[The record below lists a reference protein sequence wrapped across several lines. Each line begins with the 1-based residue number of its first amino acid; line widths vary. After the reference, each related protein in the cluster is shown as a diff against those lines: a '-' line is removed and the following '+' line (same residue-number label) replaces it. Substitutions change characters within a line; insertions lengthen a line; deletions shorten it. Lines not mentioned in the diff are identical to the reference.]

1 MTIKRYKKTYG
12 ILHLT
17 EKHTVFYL
25 GKTKVNV
32 SFTGGIVT
40 KKGVTPATFTTDNPI
55 VQVAIENS
63 ADFKKGVIRLQSQ
76 YLMHG
81 EVKIGKNATKKPEE
95 RTEEKT
101 VENPEPTPEPT
112 SEPTPEPTPE
122 PCAEE
127 IPEEIP
133 EVIPEVTAVASE
145 EADSGEQE
153 AEDATGLE
161 VVDAS
166 CKDVAKQYL
175 QEHYGENPAP
185 LRTRADV
192 QECAARHGI
201 TFNFV

>member
-40 KKGVTPATFTTDNPI
+40 KKGVTPATFTTDDPI

-95 RTEEKT
+95 RTEGKT
-101 VENPEPTPEPT
+101 MENP
-112 SEPTPEPTPE
+112 EPTPEPTPE

-127 IPEEIP
+127 IPE
-133 EVIPEVTAVASE
+133 VTDVASE
-145 EADSGEQE
+145 EADSGGQE
-153 AEDATGLE
+153 AEDAVGLE